1 MKVFRAIDCNSDH
14 LIECFFKKIVMI
26 VIALIE
32 SNNFLK
38 AYQKIKILFDPKE
51 EENSRYRIIFQYLQ
65 A

>member
-1 MKVFRAIDCNSDH
+1 
-14 LIECFFKKIVMI
+14 MI

>member
-1 MKVFRAIDCNSDH
+1 
-14 LIECFFKKIVMI
+14 MI
-26 VIALIE
+26 VIALIK
-32 SNNFLK
+32 SNNFRK